1 MLETNM
7 FSRGE
12 KGRSAWLTSKKPKFI
27 ITRFTTV
34 GVRMAHFGLQR
45 LFAMFS
51 LPKKSVTKVTKVTKK
66 MTSPL
71 LHCNSVRAQLTQGSF
86 TCTTSF
92 CHLDFSALSKPFLIV
107 PLTKACARE

>member
-12 KGRSAWLTSKKPKFI
+12 KGQSAWLTSKKPKFI

-34 GVRMAHFGLQR
+34 GGRMAHFGLQR

-51 LPKKSVTKVTKVTKK
+51 LPKKSVTKVTKK

-107 PLTKACARE
+107 PLTKSVCA